1 MKIYATLLI
10 LLVAL
15 TPLGARAQ
23 TTHTVTQSGLGFSPA
38 NLTIEVGDTV
48 RWVWT
53 SLAHTVTSGTGA
65 SDPNVGVLFDAPLN
79 SFSPQFQFTF
89 NQAGTVP
96 YFCRPHELG
105 GMTGT
110 IVVEE
115 VSTPA
120 PASARPRLLVH
131 GVEPNPFN
139 PRTSVRFT
147 LAEPE
152 AVTITVHDVR
162 GQLVRELVAGEA
174 MEAGDREVLWDGAS
188 DDGSGV
194 ASGVYFF
201 LVRTATAEQVARGV
215 LVR

>member
-1 MKIYATLLI
+1 MKKYATLLI
-10 LLVAL
+10 LLIAL
-15 TPLGARAQ
+15 APPGAGAQ
-23 TTHTVTQSGLGFSPA
+23 TTHTVTQTGTSFSPA
-38 NLTIEVGDTV
+38 NLVIEVGDTV

-65 SDPNVGVLFDAPLN
+65 SDPNVGALFDAALN

-120 PASARPRLLVH
+120 PASARPRLLVR

-139 PRTSVRFT
+139 PRTSVQFT

-152 AVTITVHDVR
+152 TVTITVHDVR
-162 GQLVRELVAGEA
+162 GQLVRELVAAEA
-174 MEAGDREVLWDGAS
+174 MEPGDREVLWDGAN
-188 DDGSGV
+188 DDGSGA
-194 ASGVYFF
+194 ASGVYYF
-201 LVRTATAEQVARGV
+201 LIRTSAEERVARGV

>member
-1 MKIYATLLI
+1 MKTTALILL

-15 TPLGARAQ
+15 SPVVAAAQ
-23 TTHTVTQSGLGFSPA
+23 TTHTVTQTGTSFSPA

-65 SDPNVGVLFDAPLN
+65 GDPAVGALFDAPLN
-79 SFSPQFQFTF
+79 SFSPEFQFTF
-89 NQAGTVP
+89 TSAGTVP
-96 YFCRPHELG
+96 YFCRPHEIG

-115 VSTPA
+115 VPTPA
-120 PASARPRLLVH
+120 PASARSRLEVH

-139 PRTSVRFT
+139 PRTSVAFT
-147 LAEPE
+147 LGVPA
-152 AVTITVHDVR
+152 AVTITVHDMRGRRVR
-162 GQLVRELVAGEA
+162 ALSSGELI
-174 MEAGDREVLWDGAS
+174 EAGDREILWDGAN
-188 DDGSGV
+188 DDGVGV

-201 LVRTATAEQVARGV
+201 LVRTSQDERVVRGV